1 VSAAVSTAAR
11 DDAADAPREG
21 HRRRLRIVAAVAVVV
36 LLLAVRAWVAEP
48 FRIPSGSMEP
58 TLRPGDQVLVDKLAY
73 RSDLPARGDLAAF
86 QRPGSSDVFLK
97 RVVGLPGDTV
107 EMRDGYL
114 YVDHRRLREPFVD
127 HSRVDSVFFGPV
139 RVPRGRVFLMGDNRG
154 DSIDSRDF
162 GAIPRDDL
170 IGRVALLFWPPGRIG
185 TP

>member
-1 VSAAVSTAAR
+1 VSAAVSSASR
-11 DDAADAPREG
+11 DHAADVPREG
-21 HRRRLRIVAAVAVVV
+21 HRRRFGLIAAVAVVV
-36 LLLAVRAWVAEP
+36 LLFAVRAWVAEP

-58 TLRPGDQVLVDKLAY
+58 TLRPGDQVLVDKLSY
-73 RSDLPARGDLAAF
+73 RGHLPARGDLAAF
-86 QRPGSSDVFLK
+86 TRPGSSDVFLK
-97 RVVGLPGDTV
+97 RVVGLPGDAV

-114 YVDHRRLREPFVD
+114 YVDHKRLREPFVD
-127 HSRVDSVFFGPV
+127 HARVDSVFFGPV
-139 RVPRGRVFLMGDNRG
+139 RVPRGRVFFMGDNRG

>member
-1 VSAAVSTAAR
+1 MSAAVSSAAR

-21 HRRRLRIVAAVAVVV
+21 HRRRFGIVAVVAVVV

-73 RSDLPARGDLAAF
+73 RGDLPSRGDLAAF
-86 QRPGSSDVFLK
+86 QRPGSGDVFLK

-114 YVDHRRLREPFVD
+114 YVDHKRLREPFVD

-139 RVPRGRVFLMGDNRG
+139 HVPRGRVFLMGDNRG

>member
-1 VSAAVSTAAR
+1 MSAAVSSAAR
-11 DDAADAPREG
+11 ADATDAPREG
-21 HRRRLRIVAAVAVVV
+21 HRRRVRVVAVVAVVV

-86 QRPGSSDVFLK
+86 HRPGSGDVFLK

-114 YVDHRRLREPFVD
+114 YVDHERLREPFVD

-139 RVPRGRVFLMGDNRG
+139 RVPGGRVFLMGDNRG